1 MMTDKRPDAELAG
14 SNEAEQLNPPK
25 RVAVLIPCYNEEI
38 TIGAVVRDFRR
49 TLPDA
54 DIYVFDNNSSD
65 RTIACAREA
74 GAIVNSVREQ
84 GKGNVVRRM
93 FADIEADI
101 YLLIDGDGTYDVGAA
116 PTLIEELA
124 THGLDMVA
132 ASRMSDE
139 REAYRPGHRFGNWLL
154 TACVVMIFGRSL
166 TDMLSGYRVF
176 SRRFVKSFP
185 AHASGFET
193 ETELTVHA
201 YGLRM
206 PVSELKTVYRPR
218 PPGSASKLNT
228 YRDGLRI
235 LLTIIR
241 LFKSERPLVFFA
253 IGFALCAATSV
264 ILALPLL
271 RTYLETGLV
280 PRLPTALLA
289 ASLMLFGT
297 LLLTC
302 GIVLNTVT
310 RGRMEAKRLAY
321 LAIPSLWRPR
331 AHG

>member
-1 MMTDKRPDAELAG
+1 MMTDKQPGTKLAG
-14 SNEAEQLNPPK
+14 SSKAKQLGLRK
-25 RVAVLIPCYNEEI
+25 RIAVLIPCYNEEV
-38 TIGAVVRDFRR
+38 TIGAVVNDFRQ
-49 TLPDA
+49 TLADA
-54 DIYVFDNNSSD
+54 TIYVFDNNSSD

-74 GAIVNSVREQ
+74 GAIVNTVREQ
-84 GKGNVVRRM
+84 GKGNVIRRM

-101 YLLIDGDGTYDVGAA
+101 YVLVDGDGTYDASAA
-116 PTLIEELA
+116 PTLIKELA
-124 THGLDMVA
+124 GHGLDMVV
-132 ASRMSDE
+132 ASRTSDE

-154 TACVVMIFGRSL
+154 TVCVMMIFGRSL

-201 YGLRM
+201 YELRM
-206 PVSELKTVYRPR
+206 PASEIKTVYRSR
-218 PPGSASKLNT
+218 PPGSTSKLNT

-241 LFKSERPLVFFA
+241 LFKAEKPLIFFA
-253 IGFALCAATSV
+253 IGFILCAVTSV
-264 ILALPLL
+264 ILAVPLL
-271 RTYLETGLV
+271 ETYLKTGLV
-280 PRLPTALLA
+280 PRLPTALLS

-310 RGRMEAKRLAY
+310 RGRMEIKRLAY
-321 LAIPSLWRPR
+321 LAVPGLWRPGS
-331 AHG
+331 HD